1 MAILHRTRTLP
12 ALMPRYVERFRCLG
26 PTCED
31 TCCASWPIHIDKKTY
46 KAYRQDSAPELGKIL
61 SKSLVRT
68 DNELGNVAY
77 AVILPQGE
85 EQKCPVMQDGLC
97 GVHKELGETY
107 ISDLCYT
114 YPRLNRQFQGQLEH
128 TLTLSCPEA
137 ARLALLAEDAMEFVE
152 TRIAVREAM
161 VNELALHPHF
171 SPELMNEMRI
181 FCLNLLRTREL
192 QLWQRLALLGVFC
205 ENLSAYC
212 RAGRHAELPAL
223 LDQFIALIE
232 EGSLLDSLNQIQ
244 PNHKAQAQVF
254 ATLWAAK
261 GFEAPSV
268 FQQAQI
274 RAISA
279 GLGADEHGQ
288 VNGEALVN
296 AYGQGLAR
304 LEGLLEQAPYL
315 LENYLANE
323 MFIHFFPFSAADA
336 YDSYLHL
343 LARFGL
349 LRFLMAARCNASEQP
364 TVSDLISIVHLHC
377 RRFQHSASYTM
388 QIHTSLHESGWASLD
403 KLYSLI
409 RT

>member
-46 KAYRQDSAPELGKIL
+46 KAYRQDSAPELGNIL

-68 DNELGNVAY
+68 DHRLGSIAY

-97 GVHKELGETY
+97 GVHKDLGETY
-107 ISDLCYT
+107 ISDLCFT
-114 YPRLNRQFQGQLEH
+114 YPRLSRQFQGQLEH
-128 TLTLSCPEA
+128 TMTLSCPEA

-152 TRIAVREAM
+152 TRVAVREPM
-161 VNELALHPHF
+161 VQELALHPHI

-192 QLWQRLALLGVFC
+192 ELWQRLALLGVFC
-205 ENLSAYC
+205 ENLAAYC
-212 RAGRHAELPAL
+212 TAGRHAELPAL
-223 LDQFIALIE
+223 LAQFIDLIE
-232 EGSLLDSLNQIQ
+232 RGDLLASLNQIQ
-244 PNHKAQAQVF
+244 PNRAAQAQVF

-261 GFEAPSV
+261 GFETRSA
-268 FQQAQI
+268 FQQGQI
-274 RAISA
+274 RTISA
-279 GLGADEHGQ
+279 GLGANEYGQ
-288 VNGEALVN
+288 VDGAALVA

-304 LEGLLEQAPYL
+304 LEALLADAPYL

-336 YDSYLHL
+336 FNSYLHL
-343 LARFGL
+343 VARFGL
-349 LRFLMAARCNASEQP
+349 LRFLMAARCNAGAEPSI
-364 TVSDLISIVHLHC
+364 SDLVSIVHVHC
-377 RRFQHSASYTM
+377 RRFQHDSTYT
-388 QIHTSLHESGWASLD
+388 QRTHDSLHESGWASLD
-403 KLYSLI
+403 KLYSLL